1 MVKFMGYIFSTV
13 WFPPA
18 KGEEVGKKFLE
29 VAKKFPPDKSLGKT
43 VFPGAL
49 MRTKSGIKSIS
60 MFEVKEGKLEA
71 AIEKINKVLAAYSEI
86 EGVNSTLVTMASLAE
101 ALELVGIKAPE

>member
-1 MVKFMGYIFSTV
+1 MVYIFSTV
-13 WFPPA
+13 WFPPT

-29 VAKKFPPDKSLGKT
+29 IAKKFPPDKSLGKT

-49 MRTKSGIKSIS
+49 MRTESGIKSIS

-71 AIEKINKVLAAYSEI
+71 ALERVNKVLAAYSEI

-101 ALELVGIKAPE
+101 ALELVGLKAPE

>member
-1 MVKFMGYIFSTV
+1 MGYIFSTV
-13 WFPPA
+13 WFPPS

-29 VAKKFPPDKSLGKT
+29 VAKRFPPDKSLGKT

-71 AIEKINKVLAAYSEI
+71 AIERVNEVLAAYSEI
-86 EGVNSTLVTMASLAE
+86 EGVNSTMYTMASVGE
-101 ALELVGIKAPE
+101 ALEMIGLKAPE

>member
-13 WFPPA
+13 WFPPT

-43 VFPGAL
+43 LFPAAL
-49 MRTKSGIKSIS
+49 MRTQSGIKSIS
-60 MFEVKEGKLEA
+60 MFEVKDGKLEA
-71 AIEKINKVLAAYSEI
+71 ALERVNEVLAAYSEI
-86 EGVNSTLVTMASLAE
+86 EGVNSTLVTMATLAE
-101 ALELVGIKAPE
+101 ALDLVGLKPPE

>member
-1 MVKFMGYIFSTV
+1 MGYIFSTI
-13 WFPPA
+13 WFPPV

-29 VAKKFPPDKSLGKT
+29 VAKKFPPDKSFGKT

-60 MFEVKEGKLEA
+60 MFEVKDGKLEA
-71 AIEKINKVLAAYSEI
+71 ALERVNEVLAAYSEI
-86 EGVNSTLVTMASLAE
+86 EGVNSTVETMAIVAE
-101 ALELVGIKAPE
+101 ALELLGIKMPE

>member
-18 KGEEVGKKFLE
+18 KGEEVAKKFLE

-43 VFPGAL
+43 LFPGAL
-49 MRTKSGIKSIS
+49 MRTQSGIKSIS
-60 MFEVKEGKLEA
+60 MFEVKDGKLEA
-71 AIEKINKVLAAYSEI
+71 ALERVNKVLAAYSEI
-86 EGVNSTLVTMASLAE
+86 EGVNSTVELMATLAE
-101 ALELVGIKAPE
+101 ALELVGLKTPE